1 MCLRLEVRERVQ
13 QFHSFYPQCR
23 EFHGEISNLSSNARG
38 ETPFS
43 RAANGGHL
51 GLVKQLL
58 AQEDV
63 NAERQH
69 TQARY
74 NS

>member
-23 EFHGEISNLSSNARG
+23 GFTGRYQTYQAMREGK
-38 ETPFS
+38 TPLS

-58 AQEDV
+58 AQDV